1 MKKLI
6 IIVIA
11 ITWFFIFSAST
22 IEVPRCKYSSQWKN
36 IMECYKNDFDWGI
49 YYVSDIDQVKDV
61 ITRFDEAIVLVKDG
75 QIWIATKEIY

>member
-1 MKKLI
+1 
-6 IIVIA
+6 
-11 ITWFFIFSAST
+11 
-22 IEVPRCKYSSQWKN
+22 
-36 IMECYKNDFDWGI
+36 MECYKNDFDWGI